1 MNDDPY
7 GHLFIH
13 CTITRHYIN
22 IPTLSQNICKITNNP
37 NNPSFTILN
46 NPINPIFNSKFK
58 PDHHIH
64 GYYLSDRNTT
74 GKFEWSYR
82 DLNFDLNRTEAYR
95 NYISIILHYVW
106 IWICKILF
114 NLNLSQT
121 DKFALLQERINF
133 ETIHKKWIDIINL
146 ELSKTAQQ
154 FNIIAIKNNQPITT
168 RNQKWSNWIKKFK
181 QKWIAPHIDTTFPL
195 INY

>member
-22 IPTLSQNICKITNNP
+22 IPTLSQNIYKITNNP

-46 NPINPIFNSKFK
+46 NTINPIFNSKFK
-58 PDHHIH
+58 PVHHIH

-82 DLNFDLNRTEAYR
+82 DLNFHLNRTEAYR
-95 NYISIILHYVW
+95 NYISIILHYP
-106 IWICKILF
+106 
-114 NLNLSQT
+114 
-121 DKFALLQERINF
+121 
-133 ETIHKKWIDIINL
+133 
-146 ELSKTAQQ
+146 SKTI
-154 FNIIAIKNNQPITT
+154 NPSL
-168 RNQKWSNWIKKFK
+168 QKPKLVKLD
-181 QKWIAPHIDTTFPL
+181 QKIQTEMDRPHIDTTFPL
-195 INY
+195 MNY